1 MNKEENFKKL
11 DEKFN
16 ELINNNQLTIS
27 SIEQLMIDDIKE
39 YEDFLRN
46 HIEELLRN
54 NINEKELIS
63 KKNENGLKKDTN

>member
-1 MNKEENFKKL
+1 MNKEDNFKKI

-27 SIEQLMIDDIKE
+27 SIEQLMIEDIKE

-46 HIEELLRN
+46 HIEALLRN